1 MASTSSRSNLGSI
14 PDIVNEEQKLDFQTD
29 DNVDFGDWNIPRVSS
44 KNIYKKKWSMTSF
57 RSEHHVKTVEQAYA
71 LSKEH
76 ETCQLFSPEQIKSHR
91 KDGHNYIHIGLVQI
105 AVKPLTRR
113 GLNTSI
119 LLCLRDARFTN
130 FSDSILGMI
139 ESSLYNGPIHFDCF
153 PDLTI
158 SLSEPHMLKA
168 LTLNIKTSGYQVLE
182 GTQPLTLIYRVYYK
196 VTGTNMNFQ
205 ALTKSPRDHTLLI
218 QTNKENA
225 NIKVPRT
232 IRWSDISLPSDWCLI
247 NESKPVA
254 IQNSLVNLDNI
265 EQYFDGMVKINVD
278 RPARKSCESTQSH
291 TSFSPSRNSFSGSI
305 PADRMGQDQELIN
318 SLVDKKL
325 KAVVAETSSSVTQQE
340 LIIFD

>member
-1 MASTSSRSNLGSI
+1 
-14 PDIVNEEQKLDFQTD
+14 
-29 DNVDFGDWNIPRVSS
+29 
-44 KNIYKKKWSMTSF
+44 MTSF
-57 RSEHHVKTVEQAYA
+57 RSEHHVKTVEKAYA

-113 GLNTSI
+113 SLNTSI

-158 SLSEPHMLKA
+158 SLSDPHMLKA

-182 GTQPLTLIYRVYYK
+182 GTQPLALIYLVYYK

-218 QTNKENA
+218 QTNQEM
-225 NIKVPRT
+225 PTSR
-232 IRWSDISLPSDWCLI
+232 SPEPLGGQISVYLRI
-247 NESKPVA
+247 GV
-254 IQNSLVNLDNI
+254 
-265 EQYFDGMVKINVD
+265 
-278 RPARKSCESTQSH
+278 
-291 TSFSPSRNSFSGSI
+291 
-305 PADRMGQDQELIN
+305 
-318 SLVDKKL
+318 
-325 KAVVAETSSSVTQQE
+325 
-340 LIIFD
+340 